1 MSDSRP
7 PEAIHGLLMCS
18 ERIAQEENFNGGH
31 MTLEE
36 GVFFRMGKG
45 CWEELRNAS
54 KKFLDGTGYLDASY
68 GGEGVY
74 DPMIYIYICIYMYI
88 YIYVYIYIYD

>member
-1 MSDSRP
+1 MTLRGCKGNSRP
-7 PEAIHGLLMCS
+7 TEAIHGLLMCS

-36 GVFFRMGKG
+36 GVCEWGRGVFK
-45 CWEELRNAS
+45 ELRNAS
-54 KKFLDGTGYLDASY
+54 KKFFDGTGYLDASY

-74 DPMIYIYICIYMYI
+74 DPLIYIYIYI
-88 YIYVYIYIYD
+88 LCD